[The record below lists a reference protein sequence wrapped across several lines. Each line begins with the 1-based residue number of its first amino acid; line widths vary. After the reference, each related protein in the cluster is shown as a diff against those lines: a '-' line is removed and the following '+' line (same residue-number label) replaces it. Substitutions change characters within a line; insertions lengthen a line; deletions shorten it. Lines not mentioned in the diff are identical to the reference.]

1 MRLWRLL
8 AVAAAVGGRRKVK
21 GVVGYVACLRR
32 DSDAAARLRLRIDYI
47 CFYYFFL
54 VKMNILFVEL
64 AICFI

>member
-1 MRLWRLL
+1 M
-8 AVAAAVGGRRKVK
+8 AAAVGGRRKVK

-64 AICFI
+64 AI